1 MFAKIANK
9 IKYLF
14 LRIKSGELNK
24 FDYLVIFVV
33 IVILIISRRIDIIT
47 YPQFWAEDGT
57 AWFEDAYNFG
67 FINATLQSHTG
78 YMQTLSRLAGGL
90 TMLFQIQYAPLIF
103 NIIAICI
110 KTLPVML
117 LFSKRFHSKIPNLWC
132 KIGLTIAYI
141 AAPNI
146 DEAYLNVTNSHWY
159 LAIAAFML
167 TITPIINN
175 KAIRVADFIIL
186 LIAALSGPFVFPL
199 VTIALIQYFYYKE
212 KNLSHLVALGFGLI
226 VQSIS
231 LLYNF
236 SSRINID
243 LGASFFAF
251 IKVVTGQIFIAGII
265 GKNSFRFIYNNFL
278 QTNNGLEKFFYVTIF
293 FVGVTVIWIAVKKG
307 SSALRL
313 FLLFAGLILA
323 ASLYSPMASTK
334 IPQWQVMISPGA
346 ATRYWVIPIIAYLI
360 SIIFIF
366 TIKNTYTKIFS
377 SILLCILIISIANN
391 WKFNAWQNLHFVN
404 YARKFPTVPID
415 AVFEIPSQPLNWH
428 KIRLIKH

>member
-1 MFAKIANK
+1 MPKNIINK
-9 IKYLF
+9 INQIFLNLKNGDTDFLGLLIIFFISALF
-14 LRIKSGELNK
+14 
-24 FDYLVIFVV
+24 
-33 IVILIISRRIDIIT
+33 IISRRVDMIT

-67 FINATLQSHTG
+67 FVNATLQSHTG
-78 YMQTLSRLAGGL
+78 YMQTFSRLTGGL
-90 TMLFQIQYAPLIF
+90 TMLFPMQYAPLIF

-110 KTLPVML
+110 KALPVML
-117 LFSKRFHSKIPNLWC
+117 LFSKRFHSKISNLWC

-167 TITPIINN
+167 IITPKINN
-175 KAIRVADFIIL
+175 KTIQIADSIVL
-186 LIAALSGPFVFPL
+186 LITGLSGPFVFPL
-199 VTIALIQYFYYKE
+199 SIIFLIKYFYYKE
-212 KNLSHLVALGFGLI
+212 KNLSHLVALGIGLI

-251 IKVVTGQIFIAGII
+251 IKVITGQIFIAGII
-265 GKNSFRFIYNNFL
+265 GKNGFRFIYNNFL
-278 QTNNGLEKFFYVTIF
+278 QTNNGLDKFFYITIF
-293 FVGVTVIWIAVKKG
+293 FIGVTVVWITIKKG
-307 SSALRL
+307 SSALKL

-334 IPQWQVMISPGA
+334 IPQWQIMASPGA

-366 TIKNTYTKIFS
+366 TIKNAYTKIFS
-377 SILLCILIISIANN
+377 SILLCILIISIVNN
-391 WKFNAWQNLHFVN
+391 WKYNAWQNLHFVN
-404 YARKFPTVPID
+404 YAQKFSTVPID